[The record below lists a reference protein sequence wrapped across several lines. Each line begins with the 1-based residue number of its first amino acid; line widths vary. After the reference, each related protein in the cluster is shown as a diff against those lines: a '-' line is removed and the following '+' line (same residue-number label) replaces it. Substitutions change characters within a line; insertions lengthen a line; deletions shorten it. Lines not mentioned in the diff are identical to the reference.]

1 MKRKTNIMDP
11 YKKCASQLLDLYIQ
25 ERPREP
31 VFLRAATASELEYFA
46 KAGIVPIKVPPMKK
60 PFLQELLARRV

>member
-1 MKRKTNIMDP
+1 MDP

-31 VFLRAATASELEYFA
+31 VFLRAVTAEELEYFA

-60 PFLQELLARRV
+60 PFIQELLTKISRV